1 MPAGA
6 EKTERRPEISRCL
19 ALGNGNEQQGSDTV
33 HKQHDC
39 RTDAEQK
46 RHKHRSAEH
55 GEHVLNGQRHKQ
67 TLYFVLDLN
76 DLLDCIFL
84 PLPF

>member
-1 MPAGA
+1 MTMPAGA
-6 EKTERRPEISRCL
+6 KNANDEPRYAGAL

-67 TLYFVLDLN
+67 TRWHLVLDLN
-76 DLLDCIFL
+76 DLL
-84 PLPF
+84 